1 MEKQRLTL
9 TPLDHIMP
17 RHYMVKLLYF
27 PRSNPD
33 CTSIASTLKAG
44 LQRTFEALPIL
55 SGTVQS
61 DTDSPLHQE
70 GAVCVD
76 APWMEVDDI
85 FAANDLTDCE
95 DLVYADLKREHFP
108 MTMTERCKL
117 YSNLHTAEGRLKTLP
132 APVMM
137 AQVNFIRGGMI
148 LALCL
153 HHSFMDGN
161 GSATIVGLWATFCRG
176 EDGGK
181 LLKKSMWN
189 RSRLM
194 QGAEGVSSGPFGEYI
209 DNSRNKLAVRIIGDG
224 KEGHKQMAREGKEHH
239 LQSALQAD
247 TVFDKPR
254 TAEQKEVEQKKEV
267 DTEIFFFSHARL
279 AALKAAVSAALPRE
293 NPRSAT
299 AAPAAMPGEG
309 GRRHPQQRPGQPN
322 NNRVFDS
329 NSHNDSLS
337 SQPYISTNDALSAL
351 LFTCITAARSSTS
364 SPSSTIHRAV
374 APDALHL
381 PALPRTAPLSIAI
394 SGRRMLTPPL
404 PKNYLGNVSLFCHLN
419 ISLPHCHTSS
429 KANHIIPTA
438 PVGTGPQQPNPCHP
452 AANPPEPAI
461 TPDIP
466 TVAGLAHRIRA
477 RLLELDENYVR
488 GVIGALSRVGDL
500 AKVTP
505 AYVVSGADVGSA
517 AAPMLGQRQDDG
529 HDVPSSMTAVAGQSV
544 AGTGEREG
552 SPSSFW
558 GTMITPWTA
567 QEYYTMDWGAELLG
581 GRHVGLDSAREGK
594 EADEGKGGGGAG
606 VRMGRCERVRIPKVR
621 WEVMDGIVVVLPM
634 LEVEGEE
641 GGLEVV
647 VGLERGVMERLKKRG
662 EWRKYAERRCD

>member
-1 MEKQRLTL
+1 
-9 TPLDHIMP
+9 
-17 RHYMVKLLYF
+17 MVKLLYF

-33 CTSIASTLKAG
+33 CTSIASTLKAS

-76 APWMEVDDI
+76 APWMDVNDI
-85 FAANDLTDCE
+85 FAANDLTGCE

-108 MTMTERCKL
+108 MTMTERYKL
-117 YSNLHTAEGRLKTLP
+117 CSILHTAEGRLKTLP

-161 GSATIVGLWATFCRG
+161 GSAKIVGLWATFCRG

-181 LLKKSMWN
+181 LLKKSMWD

-194 QGAEGVSSGPFGEYI
+194 QGAEDVSSGPFGEYV

-224 KEGHKQMAREGKEHH
+224 EEGHKQTAREDKKHH
-239 LQSALQAD
+239 LQTALQAD

-254 TAEQKEVEQKKEV
+254 TAEQKHPEQKKGV

-309 GRRHPQQRPGQPN
+309 GRIHPQQRPGQPN
-322 NNRVFDS
+322 NDGVFDS
-329 NSHNDSLS
+329 NSRNGYLS

-351 LFTCITAARSSTS
+351 TFTCITAARSSIST
-364 SPSSTIHRAV
+364 PYSTIHRAS
-374 APDALHL
+374 APDTLHL
-381 PALPRTAPLSIAI
+381 SALPRTVPLSIAI

-404 PKNYLGNVSLFCHLN
+404 SKNYLGNVSLFCHLN
-419 ISLPHCHTSS
+419 VSLPHRHTSS
-429 KANHIIPTA
+429 KANHTMPTG
-438 PVGTGPQQPNPCHP
+438 PVGTEPQPNLSHP
-452 AANPPEPAI
+452 AAHQPEPAI

-477 RLLELDENYVR
+477 RLLELDEDYVR

-500 AKVTP
+500 AKVMP
-505 AYVVSGADVGSA
+505 AYVFSDTDVGGA
-517 AAPMLGQRQDDG
+517 AAPMLGQRRDDG
-529 HDVPSSMTAVAGQSV
+529 RDVPSLMTAVAGQSV

-581 GRHVGLDSAREGK
+581 GPHVGLDSAEGK
-594 EADEGKGGGGAG
+594 EADGGKGVGGAG

-621 WEVMDGIVVVLPM
+621 WEAMDGIVVVLPM
-634 LEVEGEE
+634 LEVEREE

-647 VGLERGVMERLKKRG
+647 VGLERGVMERLKARG